1 MHVLVHSPMTGPLVW
16 QPVAE
21 ELARRRVDA
30 IVPEVA
36 DHPSARGPYW
46 DQHARSVARSLRQV
60 PPSDDLVLVAHSGA
74 GPLLPAI
81 RQASERAVRGYVF
94 VDAGLP
100 RDGATR
106 LELLSEEIPEAAR
119 ELEQILATGERH
131 PRWTDADLREAI
143 PTPGLRRGVLESV
156 RPRPEAF
163 YTEPIPVF
171 EGWPDAPCGYL
182 MLSEPYRV
190 AFERAKRDGWVT
202 RGIEGGHFHMLTDP
216 PAVAEALLE
225 IVEALR

>member
-1 MHVLVHSPMTGPLVW
+1 MTGPLVW

-21 ELARRRVDA
+21 DLARRRVDA

-36 DHPSARGPYW
+36 DHPSAAGPYW

-60 PPSDDLVLVAHSGA
+60 PGSADLVLVGHSGA

-81 RQASERAVRGYVF
+81 RQAAERPVAGYVF

-100 RDGATR
+100 RDGASR
-106 LELLSEEIPEAAR
+106 LELLSEEMPEAAR

-131 PRWTDADLREAI
+131 PRWTDADLEEAI
-143 PTPGLRRGVLESV
+143 PTPGLRRGVVESV
-156 RPRPEAF
+156 RPRPEGF

-182 MLSEPYRV
+182 LFSESYRP
-190 AFERAKRDGWVT
+190 ALERAQGEGWVT
-202 RGIEGGHFHMLTDP
+202 REIKGGHFHMLADP
-216 PAVAEALLE
+216 PAVADALLE
-225 IVEALR
+225 IVKAIR